1 MEGSVISSMSRGL
14 HVDLEFILVF
24 PNHELLNH
32 EILVS
37 HENIIVAEVPCF
49 GSLTIDS

>member
-1 MEGSVISSMSRGL
+1 MSSMPRGL
-14 HVDLEFILVF
+14 HVVLEFILVF
-24 PNHELLNH
+24 PNHTLFNH

-37 HENIIVAEVPCF
+37 HENIIVTEVPCF